1 MQFLRELKLFFV
13 PSSAALVGRSL
24 CLCWALLAITIPL
37 RADVTGSILGYVR
50 DSSGAVL
57 PNATLTVTQT
67 STGYPRTATTDG
79 SGQYSILALPP
90 GSYRLTAS
98 MAGFENGVVENINL
112 NVNDALNY
120 DFSLKVGNVSQT

>member
-1 MQFLRELKLFFV
+1 MNLRRY
-13 PSSAALVGRSL
+13 SNL
-24 CLCWALLAITIPL
+24 CLCLIVLLGTLQL

-67 STGYPRTATTDG
+67 STGYTRTATADS

-90 GSYRLTAS
+90 GQLPPDRLDGRFRERS
-98 MAGFENGVVENINL
+98 H
-112 NVNDALNY
+112 
-120 DFSLKVGNVSQT
+120 